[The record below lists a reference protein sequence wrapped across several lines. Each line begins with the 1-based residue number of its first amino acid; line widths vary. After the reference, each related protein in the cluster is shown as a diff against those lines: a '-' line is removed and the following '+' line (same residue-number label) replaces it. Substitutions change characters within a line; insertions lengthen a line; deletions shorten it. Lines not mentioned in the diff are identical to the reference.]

1 MLLVNDFSAEVF
13 PVRSLGPVIRDLSM
27 QPNNIAALRSE
38 MLVFVLEAVIARMDP
53 DLLPGRTHPPY
64 VCSNCRSASS

>member
-1 MLLVNDFSAEVF
+1 MLLVSDFSAEVF
-13 PVRSLGPVIRDLSM
+13 PVPSLGPVIRDLSM

-38 MLVFVLEAVIARMDP
+38 MLVLEAVIARMDP